1 MQKGQKEYAQ
11 RKALELFD
19 AWNDVTGCF
28 PKFTSYY
35 YEICAVINDAVEVG
49 SMVALGVEFEIK
61 DGNLTQRASDGLE
74 SPAKKSVFT
83 AKVFRPAKKRKVTSR
98 A

>member
-28 PKFTSYY
+28 PKFTGYY
-35 YEICAVINDAVEVG
+35 YEICSVINDAVEIG

-61 DGNLTQRASDGLE
+61 DGNLTKREPDASPQAEG
-74 SPAKKSVFT
+74 KSDE
-83 AKVFRPAKKRKVTSR
+83 
-98 A
+98 

>member
-35 YEICAVINDAVEVG
+35 YEICAVINDAVEIG
-49 SMVALGVEFEIK
+49 SMVALGVPLR
-61 DGNLTQRASDGLE
+61 G
-74 SPAKKSVFT
+74 
-83 AKVFRPAKKRKVTSR
+83 RKIGQIGTRSR
-98 A
+98 RRKGR